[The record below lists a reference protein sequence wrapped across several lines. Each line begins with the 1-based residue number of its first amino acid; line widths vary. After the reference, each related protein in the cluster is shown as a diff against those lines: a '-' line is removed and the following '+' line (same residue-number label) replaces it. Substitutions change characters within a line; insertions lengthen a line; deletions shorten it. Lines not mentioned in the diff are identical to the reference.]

1 MLNRSKILNE
11 LSSNIPTLSTNYN
24 TEYEI
29 AKSLWNA
36 IKNDLAFAETLKK
49 TKQPIPLPTWQGAVG
64 TTNSINSIGCHD
76 VIAIDGSQIYPDR
89 HEGISCFVINI
100 GTVFFKYRDKKS
112 SVEFNSTPYL
122 LSHTATGEFENKQE
136 IVNAMRTEREF
147 TDGLELMNAQTTTMP
162 RLMLVD
168 GSLIF
173 WHLQVTQSE
182 AKKQCLSR
190 YVKILDQYYQ
200 NKQLLAGY
208 ISQPQSREL
217 INIIRVFGQQQT
229 EQLLELETLVDADI
243 AHSYLQPYQR
253 TILFQNH
260 ATVTEQYPEHSKP
273 YFYYFNTGNEIARIE
288 IPAWI
293 ALNNDYLSITESI
306 IASQC
311 SKGLGYPIAL
321 AEAHEQAVV
330 SEVDREFFYATIQGM
345 LHNQASRSSQK
356 LLKKKRMPI

>member
-11 LSSNIPTLSTNYN
+11 LSLSIPRLSTNYA
-24 TEYEI
+24 TEYAV
-29 AKSLWNA
+29 AKSLWDT
-36 IKNDLAFAETLKK
+36 IKNDPGLAETLKK
-49 TKQPIPLPTWQGAVG
+49 SKQPIPLPTWQGAVG
-64 TTNSINSIGCHD
+64 ATNSINPIGCHD

-100 GTVFFKYRDKKS
+100 GTVFFKYRDAQS
-112 SVEFNSTPYL
+112 SVELNSIPYL

-147 TDGLELMNAQTTTMP
+147 IDGLELMNAQTATMP

-182 AKKQCLSR
+182 AKKEYLSR
-190 YVKILDQYYQ
+190 YVKILEQYYQ

-208 ISQPQSREL
+208 VSQPQSREL
-217 INIIRVFGQQQT
+217 INIVRVVGQQKT
-229 EQLLELETLVDADI
+229 GQLLELQTLVDADI
-243 AHSYLQPYQR
+243 AHHYLPPYER

-306 IASQC
+306 IKDQC
-311 SKGLGYPIAL
+311 SKGFGYPIAL

-330 SEVDREFFYATIQGM
+330 AEADREFFYMTIQGM
-345 LHNQASRSSQK
+345 LHNQGSRSSQK
-356 LLKKKRMPI
+356 LMKKKRMPI